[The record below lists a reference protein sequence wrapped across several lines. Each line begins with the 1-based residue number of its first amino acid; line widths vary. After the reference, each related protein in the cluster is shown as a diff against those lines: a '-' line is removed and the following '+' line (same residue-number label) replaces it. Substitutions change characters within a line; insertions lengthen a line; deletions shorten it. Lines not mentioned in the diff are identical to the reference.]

1 MHLIPIQFSSDFLK
15 KTSVAVTIRCS
26 YSDFFFFF
34 FPVRGFFHQIFLSE
48 KLNSFSLYILSSGL
62 TPSISLQECF

>member
-34 FPVRGFFHQIFLSE
+34 FLSGDFSIRFFYQKS
-48 KLNSFSLYILSSGL
+48 
-62 TPSISLQECF
+62 

>member
-34 FPVRGFFHQIFLSE
+34 SCQGIFPSDFFIRKAE
-48 KLNSFSLYILSSGL
+48 
-62 TPSISLQECF
+62 

>member
-26 YSDFFFFF
+26 YSEFF